1 MLTVSEEEND
11 MNNQENHIMMKKK
24 LLDKLIP
31 RVYDK
36 HAYCR
41 SHILGVLSSL
51 CEGNTVPR
59 DYLFEI
65 FKKACDRIKDV
76 SAHVRK
82 KAIQLIII
90 TMQYYYLLFVESQK
104 QIEIKK
110 FLTKERLDKDL
121 NNSRLEESEIKQGL
135 MELEESLKQIEDP
148 LNPQIN
154 EIQADIKSLKR
165 KHEQCLNMRKYLQE
179 YKEILLA
186 IDEICPNLEILLGSK
201 NIGDVLE
208 TIKLI
213 TYLYRNNIESSK
225 VIFFP
230 F

>member
-1 MLTVSEEEND
+1 
-11 MNNQENHIMMKKK
+11 MKKK

-41 SHILGVLSSL
+41 SHVLGILSNL
-51 CEGNTVPR
+51 CEANTVPR

-65 FKKACDRIKDV
+65 LKKACDRMKDV

-90 TMQYYYLLFVESQK
+90 TMQYYYVIFVQSQK

-110 FLTKERLDKDL
+110 FLGKERLDKDL
-121 NNSRLEESEIKQGL
+121 NNNKLEENEIKNGL
-135 MELEESLKQIEDP
+135 LELEDSLKQIEDP
-148 LNPQIN
+148 LSPQIA

-165 KHEQCLNMRKYLQE
+165 KLDQCLNMRKYLQE

-186 IDEICPNLEILLGSK
+186 IEDICPNLEILLGSK

-208 TIKLI
+208 TIKLL
-213 TYLYRNNIESSK
+213 TFLYKQNIESSR
-225 VIFFP
+225 VNYL
-230 F
+230 